1 MHCGSKNLNIGE
13 NDNSKSALNYVGERG
28 GYLKRILTY
37 IKKGRKSIQHMELI
51 KGDRKSEEILHK
63 FGAHQD

>member
-1 MHCGSKNLNIGE
+1 MHYGTENINIGE
-13 NDNSKSALNYVGERG
+13 NYNWESALEGRV
-28 GYLKRILTY
+28 GYLKRIPSY